1 MSKTRMA
8 ASLLSKLGGASKDL
22 LFGGMTK
29 GQIAGRLAPDA
40 LFGVLAATQTPG
52 DFGDKLIAGGSS
64 AIGGGLG
71 GLALGRAVGR
81 IPGLSDNMGVQ
92 NIADFAGSIGGDVA
106 GMAVGDQ
113 IMRGKDLVMGGQGLT
128 PFERMGAEQQAAFAA
143 DLERR
148 ILAQYGLLPGT
159 REQYADPTTGYGVS

>member
-1 MSKTRMA
+1 MSKARMA
-8 ASLLSKLGGASKDL
+8 GALLNKLGGASKDL

-52 DFGDKLIAGGSS
+52 DLGDKLIAGGSS
-64 AIGGGLG
+64 ALGGGLG
-71 GLALGRAVGR
+71 GLAVGRAVGKL
-81 IPGLSDNMGVQ
+81 GGGDALQTM
-92 NIADFAGSIGGDVA
+92 ADFAGSIGGDYA
-106 GMAVGDQ
+106 GMYVGDQ
-113 IMRGKDLVMGGQGLT
+113 VMRGKDFLAGGQGLT
-128 PFERMGAEQQAAFAA
+128 PYERLGAADQQAFAQN
-143 DLERR
+143 LERQ

>member
-8 ASLLSKLGGASKDL
+8 SAILNKLGGASKDL
-22 LFGGMTK
+22 LFGGMSK

-40 LFGVLAATQTPG
+40 IFGVLAATQTPG
-52 DFGDKLIAGGSS
+52 DIGDKLIAGGAS

-71 GLALGRAVGR
+71 GLAVGRAVGR
-81 IPGLSDNMGVQ
+81 IPGLGDNMAIQ
-92 NIADFAGSIGGDVA
+92 NIADFAGSIGGDYG
-106 GMAVGDQ
+106 GMYVGDQ
-113 IMRGKDLVMGGQGLT
+113 IMRGKDALAGGQGLT
-128 PFERMGAEQQAAFAA
+128 PYERMGAVQQAQFAA
-143 DLERR
+143 DLEQR

>member
-8 ASLLSKLGGASKDL
+8 ASLLNKLGGASKDL
-22 LFGGMTK
+22 LFGGMSK

-52 DFGDKLIAGGSS
+52 DLGDKLIAGGAS
-64 AIGGGLG
+64 ALGGGLG
-71 GLALGRAVGR
+71 GLAVGRAVGKL
-81 IPGLSDNMGVQ
+81 GGGEALQTM
-92 NIADFAGSIGGDVA
+92 ADFAGSIGGDYA
-106 GMAVGDQ
+106 GMYVGDQ
-113 IMRGKDLVMGGQGLT
+113 VMRGKDMLAGGQGLT
-128 PFERMGAEQQAAFAA
+128 PYERLGAADQQAFAQN
-143 DLERR
+143 LERQ

>member
-8 ASLLSKLGGASKDL
+8 ASLLGKLGGASKDL
-22 LFGGMTK
+22 LFGGMTG

-52 DFGDKLIAGGSS
+52 DIGDKLIAGGAS

-71 GLALGRAVGR
+71 GLAVGRAVGS
-81 IPGLSDNMGVQ
+81 IPGLRNNMTVQ
-92 NIADFAGSIGGDVA
+92 NIADFAGSIGGDYA
-106 GMAVGDQ
+106 GMYAGDQ
-113 IMRGKDLVMGGQGLT
+113 VMRGKDMLAGGQGLT
-128 PFERMGAEQQAAFAA
+128 PYERLGAEDQQAFAQN
-143 DLERR
+143 LERQ

>member
-1 MSKTRMA
+1 MSIRKA
-8 ASLLSKLGGASKDL
+8 GALLSKLGGASKDL

-52 DFGDKLIAGGSS
+52 DLGDKLIAGGSS
-64 AIGGGLG
+64 ALGGGLG
-71 GLALGRAVGR
+71 GLAVGRAVGKL
-81 IPGLSDNMGVQ
+81 GGGDALQTM
-92 NIADFAGSIGGDVA
+92 ADFAGSIGGDYA
-106 GMAVGDQ
+106 GMYVGDQ
-113 IMRGKDLVMGGQGLT
+113 VMRGKDLLAGGQGLT
-128 PFERMGAEQQAAFAA
+128 PYERMGAADQQAFAQ
-143 DLERR
+143 DIERQ

>member
-1 MSKTRMA
+1 MSKARMA
-8 ASLLSKLGGASKDL
+8 GALLGKLGGASKDL

-52 DFGDKLIAGGSS
+52 DLGDKLIAGGSS
-64 AIGGGLG
+64 ALGGGLG
-71 GLALGRAVGR
+71 GLAVGRAVGKL
-81 IPGLSDNMGVQ
+81 GGGDALQTM
-92 NIADFAGSIGGDVA
+92 ADFAGSIGGDYA
-106 GMAVGDQ
+106 GMYVGDQ
-113 IMRGKDLVMGGQGLT
+113 VMRGKDLLAGGQGLT
-128 PFERMGAEQQAAFAA
+128 PYERMGAADQQAFAQ
-143 DLERR
+143 DIERQ

>member
-1 MSKTRMA
+1 MAKGRMA
-8 ASLLSKLGGASKDL
+8 TGLLKKLSEGSKDL
-22 LFGGMTK
+22 LFGQMTG

-52 DFGDKLIAGGSS
+52 DLGDKLIAGSAS

-71 GLALGRAVGR
+71 GLAVGRAVGK
-81 IPGLSDNMGVQ
+81 MGGGDTLQ
-92 NIADFAGSIGGDVA
+92 TIADFAGSIGGDYG
-106 GMAVGDQ
+106 GMYVGDQ
-113 IMRGKDLVMGGQGLT
+113 LMRGKDLVLGGQGLT
-128 PFERMGAEQQAAFAA
+128 PYERLSTAEQSAFAQ
-143 DLERR
+143 DLEKR